1 MGPSFLRR
9 CKYTYLTLLKN
20 SLALFLGVITLFL
33 EFETQGLMIMS
44 LLLPDGNKIGSF
56 PPNEVRTYTE

>member
-1 MGPSFLRR
+1 
-9 CKYTYLTLLKN
+9 
-20 SLALFLGVITLFL
+20 LFL